1 MLAFSSAV
9 SFWQNQKNRRAIL
22 TLCGI
27 PGTKRLRA
35 PSRWGDTRAMEARM
49 MVSVSLFKQETGWS

>member
-22 TLCGI
+22 TLHGI
-27 PGTKRLRA
+27 PGAKRLHALFRQ
-35 PSRWGDTRAMEARM
+35 GDTRAMEARM
-49 MVSVSLFKQETGWS
+49 MVSVSLSRQETGES